1 LRSYIVSDVVL
12 EPAAREFAEATSK
25 PPFIY
30 QLAPEEAR
38 KVLDD
43 VQVGTVEAPP
53 VDEQWVTVA
62 ASVGDVRV
70 RVVRPQGVTGVLPVV
85 LYVHGGGW
93 VLGNAGT
100 HDRLVR
106 EISVGVGAAV
116 VFVAYTP
123 SPEARYPV
131 AIEQVYA
138 AARWIVAAGAAYG
151 LDASR
156 LAIAGDSVGGN
167 MTAAVALLAKQR
179 GDVTFVHQSMYYP
192 VTDAGMDTDS
202 YRTFADGPYL
212 TAKGM
217 AWFWDCYAPDPA
229 VRSEIT
235 ASPLRASLEDL
246 QGLPPA
252 FLIVDEADVL
262 RDEGEAY
269 AAKLRAAGVPVTT
282 VRYDGICHDFM
293 MLNPLKDTNA
303 AKAAT
308 AQAIAVLRQ
317 ALGTRTARL
326 KIVVVGGSGLIG
338 TKLVNKLRGHGH
350 EVMAA
355 SPNSGVNTLT
365 GEGLAAALA
374 DAQIVVDVTNSPSFE
389 DTAVMDFFTTSTRN
403 LLATEAQAGV
413 AHHVALSIVGID
425 RLPGS
430 GYFRAKVAQENLIKE
445 SAVPYSILRV
455 TQFFEFIERIAGSAA
470 DDDTVRLSPAL
481 IQPMASEDVADALC
495 EIAVQAPVNGT
506 VQVAGPQQFPI
517 DELVRGV
524 LNARNDPRRVIR
536 DPHATYFGAEL
547 EERSLVPDDGRAR
560 LTATRFDEWLSHSL
574 PELVNHR

>member
-1 LRSYIVSDVVL
+1 VSDVVL
-12 EPAAREFAEATSK
+12 EPAARDFAEATSK

-30 QLAPEEAR
+30 ELSPEAAR

-43 VQVGTVEAPP
+43 AQAGPVEAPP
-53 VDEQWVTVA
+53 VDEQWITVA
-62 ASVGDVRV
+62 AEVGDVRV
-70 RVVRPQGVTGVLPVV
+70 RIVRPQGAAGALPVV

-106 EISVGVGAAV
+106 EISTGVGAAV

-123 SPEARYPV
+123 APEAHYPV

-138 AARWIVAAGAAYG
+138 TARWIVADGAAYG
-151 LDASR
+151 LDAAR

-167 MTAAVALLAKQR
+167 MTAAVTLLAKQR

-202 YRTFADGPYL
+202 YRTFADGPFL

-217 AWFWDCYAPDPA
+217 AWFWENYAPDHA

-235 ASPLRASLEDL
+235 ASPLRATLEDL

-252 FLIVDEADVL
+252 FLLVDEADVL

-269 AAKLRAAGVPVTT
+269 AAKLRVAGVPVTT

-317 ALGTRTARL
+317 ALGTRTKTPRWRTPR
-326 KIVVVGGSGLIG
+326 S
-338 TKLVNKLRGHGH
+338 
-350 EVMAA
+350 
-355 SPNSGVNTLT
+355 S
-365 GEGLAAALA
+365 
-374 DAQIVVDVTNSPSFE
+374 
-389 DTAVMDFFTTSTRN
+389 ST
-403 LLATEAQAGV
+403 
-413 AHHVALSIVGID
+413 
-425 RLPGS
+425 
-430 GYFRAKVAQENLIKE
+430 
-445 SAVPYSILRV
+445 
-455 TQFFEFIERIAGSAA
+455 
-470 DDDTVRLSPAL
+470 
-481 IQPMASEDVADALC
+481 
-495 EIAVQAPVNGT
+495 
-506 VQVAGPQQFPI
+506 
-517 DELVRGV
+517 
-524 LNARNDPRRVIR
+524 
-536 DPHATYFGAEL
+536 
-547 EERSLVPDDGRAR
+547 
-560 LTATRFDEWLSHSL
+560 
-574 PELVNHR
+574 